1 MNTKMFKGVGAA
13 ISLFVGL
20 GAASPVLADTS
31 TGVQALGAAAN
42 SIDVW
47 TFRCP
52 TGTVSARARVFDIEP
67 FNVAARMQVVLGQD
81 SAPTVEMTD
90 VDPAPNGEGGG
101 PSPLAVVPDG
111 PGFYAMAFKKTAGG
125 AEGYIGQADCV
136 LSNGINNPILT
147 RRINQ

>member
-1 MNTKMFKGVGAA
+1 MNTKMCKGVGAA
-13 ISLFVGL
+13 VSLLL
-20 GAASPVLADTS
+20 GMGIASPALATS
-31 TGVQALGAAAN
+31 TGVQALGAPAN

-52 TGTVSARARVFDIEP
+52 AGTVSARARVFDIAP
-67 FNVAARMQVVLGQD
+67 DNDALMQVVLGQD
-81 SAPTVEMTD
+81 SAPTVQMTD
-90 VDPAPNGEGGG
+90 EDPALRGGEDGG
-101 PSPLAVVPDG
+101 PSPHAVVPDG